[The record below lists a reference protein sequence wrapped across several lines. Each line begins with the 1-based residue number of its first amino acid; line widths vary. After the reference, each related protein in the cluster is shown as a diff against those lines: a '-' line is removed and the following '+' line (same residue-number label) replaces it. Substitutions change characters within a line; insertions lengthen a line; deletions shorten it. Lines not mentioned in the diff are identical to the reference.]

1 MGENPTKE
9 KPKITRLLD
18 NATTLENYAV
28 HFGNLKMN
36 YITTLKCFREYS
48 GIIVNASP
56 DMVVEYNRR
65 KKLLKIEPVKD
76 DLKGKPRIVTQ
87 LMFEAQEGMKIGLG
101 EADIMLLCTKIGKI
115 YCYDRSSSINI
126 LQAAKEIKEIWDSL
140 PVPQVKKAS

>member
-1 MGENPTKE
+1 MNIKE
-9 KPKITRLLD
+9 LKEFALRLPD
-18 NATTLENYAV
+18 PAKTLI
-28 HFGNLKMN
+28 L
-36 YITTLKCFREYS
+36 S
-48 GIIVNASP
+48 QP
-56 DMVVEYNRR
+56 DEMQEDELISKFFEW